1 MIKAEI
7 KLDKDEGEFL
17 STLAENGW
25 PWAFEFDDLK
35 AGVLSEEDKAVK
47 ILQRIWL
54 NINEEVVQ

>member
-7 KLDKDEGEFL
+7 KLDKDEVDLL

-25 PWAFEFDDLK
+25 PRAWCCLQFDDLK
-35 AGVLSEEDKAVK
+35 KAVK

-54 NINEEVVQ
+54 NINTEVVQ

>member
-7 KLDKDEGEFL
+7 KLDKYEVAFL
-17 STLAENGW
+17 STLAENDF
-25 PWAFEFDDLK
+25 PRLMSFNDLR
-35 AGVLSEEDKAVK
+35 KAVK

>member
-7 KLDKDEGEFL
+7 KLDKDEVEFL

-35 AGVLSEEDKAVK
+35 KAVK

-54 NINEEVVQ
+54 NINTEVTQ

>member
-7 KLDKDEGEFL
+7 KLDKDEVDLL

-25 PWAFEFDDLK
+25 PRAWCCLQFDDLK
-35 AGVLSEEDKAVK
+35 KAVK

-54 NINEEVVQ
+54 NINEEVAQ

>member
-7 KLDKDEGEFL
+7 ELGKDEVDLL

-25 PWAFEFDDLK
+25 PWAFEGRRFQFDDLK
-35 AGVLSEEDKAVK
+35 KAVK

-54 NINEEVVQ
+54 NINEEVAQ

>member
-7 KLDKDEGEFL
+7 KINKEEEEFL
-17 STLAENGW
+17 LSLAENGW

-35 AGVLSEEDKAVK
+35 KAVK

-54 NINEEVVQ
+54 NINEEVAQ